1 VSYIDPEIEN
11 TLAVSPISS
20 SLTVTASLS
29 YSLAMATSPGVTVQ
43 KMKMSEGG
51 YPGVVTASGCASDA
65 FTPSAEVVAFTPIGD
80 GLFAQVPVS
89 LLPDLPVMDEV
100 LTVPLAGLA
109 MWIDVNQPAD
119 GTVLAVTVSC
129 SPVVGTGSVA
139 PGGSTL
145 ARGTFVIPAD
155 DGGLGGPPP
164 VNPPPTA
171 ADPNASTG
179 PGALANSGAYDPLPI
194 VLFGGLVPLALG
206 VLALTLMWT
215 RRRTL

>member
-1 VSYIDPEIEN
+1 MSYIDPEIEN
-11 TLAVSPISS
+11 TLTVSPVAYSP
-20 SLTVTASLS
+20 TGTASLS
-29 YSLAMATSPGVTVQ
+29 YSLAMAASPGVTVQ
-43 KMKMSEGG
+43 TMRMSEGG
-51 YPGVVTASGCASDA
+51 YPGVVTASGCASDG
-65 FTPSAEVVAFTPIGD
+65 FPSSAEVVAFAPIGN

-89 LLPDLPVMDEV
+89 LLLNLPVLDEV
-100 LTVPLAGLA
+100 LTVPLAGVA
-109 MWIDVNQPAD
+109 TWIDVNRPAA

-129 SPVVGTGSVA
+129 SPVAGTGSV
-139 PGGSTL
+139 GHGSPV

-171 ADPNASTG
+171 ADPNASAG
-179 PGALANSGAYDPLPI
+179 PGALANSGAHDPLPV

-206 VLALTLMWT
+206 ALALTLMWT